1 MIAEVSAPSGRPRK
15 SGISR
20 KNQRI
25 TITSGIERS
34 TLTYAA
40 AGSASHGFPDR
51 RIRAMTVPSA
61 MPPSIAMIVS
71 STEKIRPLRTK
82 LWTSAQL
89 KKPKSRFTA
98 PPSLRAEQSRHL
110 DAPLDQRGKAVDR
123 ERRDEVERGH

>member
-1 MIAEVSAPSGRPRK
+1 MIADVSAPSGRPSR

-71 STEKIRPLRTK
+71 STEKIRPL
-82 LWTSAQL
+82 
-89 KKPKSRFTA
+89 KPKSRFTA

-110 DAPLDQRGKAVDR
+110 DAPLDQRGKPVDR
-123 ERRDEVERGH
+123 ECRDEVERGHREVDLD